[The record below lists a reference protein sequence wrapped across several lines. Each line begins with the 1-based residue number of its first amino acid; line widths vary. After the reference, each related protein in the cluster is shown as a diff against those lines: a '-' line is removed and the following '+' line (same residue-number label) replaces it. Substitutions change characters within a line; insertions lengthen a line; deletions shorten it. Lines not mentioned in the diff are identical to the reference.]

1 MSDNIVGKDHLDY
14 VKSQINAR
22 QKILGRSDKN
32 SEDIVWENGRTSW
45 VRLISSVNIA
55 DEQVLKY
62 NKENNKD
69 VIVSNSGSEFRNQ
82 YLGIEDY
89 NGQTLAET
97 NILTAGLTN
106 YNTMRFGVSET
117 INSDPSSLDM
127 YGYGGNEFG
136 LKPTPGITSFSSNTN
151 NNGSLR
157 NAQLQF
163 TAHNKNQFNYLE
175 TLYLRLGY
183 TMLVE
188 WGNSRFPITEDD
200 GSIRY
205 STEADI
211 ANLTLRD
218 EFLNSFNKGAQHFY
232 TRTEELKK
240 QSQGN
245 YDAFLGKVTNFSWQF
260 TKDGSYLIT
269 LDLLSIGSVIESLK
283 INTNQENIKYLIP
296 TGSSVNPTDEERP
309 SALEV
314 AIDILTNTATSEP
327 EVVTRS
333 GVTTGA
339 VLVNAGSDTILNI
352 PPIKT
357 SLSPEEAKSLDTS
370 EYFYE
375 DILDITT
382 SGGAA
387 SSEFIE
393 SITGVS
399 VNPNTQS
406 SFAAQA
412 QKPKPKTNTI
422 TTAVMACN
430 AAFGEE
436 NFTYKYYARLGSL
449 IGFIN
454 KKLLL
459 YNEDETPSLILID
472 GTANNFCYSNKYS
485 FSSDPSKMVNQLKT
499 KVNGFDINAFPKIE
513 PFHDTLED
521 GTPVGRIMNLYF
533 EREFLK
539 QTIRDNSD
547 KDGNLSLYNFLKA
560 LTNTANSLLGGVN
573 KLNLRLK
580 IREVS
585 DGVYDEVL
593 EIYDEVPFKKINTN
607 PVFNIYGFNSSQEGN
622 FVTGFDL
629 KTEITK
635 DLSSMISI
643 GAQANGQ
650 SVGEDAT
657 LFSKWNV
664 GLVDRIIPYKLDI
677 DLAKKKSTIGR
688 TELFALRD
696 SYKRYLLMLAD
707 SKVGTLNNKESFGIA
722 YSENTKFTGYFFPY
736 LYLTTTD
743 DKKPTFNKFTSIQKD
758 FFNKALAFD
767 ALEKGISTPFIGFIP
782 VNLSLQMDG
791 LSGIRIFDKLTV
803 NSEFLP
809 SNYTDTLN
817 FIITQLD
824 HKFEG
829 NKWVTNV
836 GTLSIPKLFDER
848 PEIVLDPIVKEEDP
862 IEIEDITSTQ
872 IPNYFYTSHR
882 SILGDG
888 PGGTTRKTRKVS
900 IDEILK
906 GLNGSPSVQ
915 AKFRG
920 FLTYLQNELGDGF
933 GYGIKISSAYR
944 NFENSFQVYNNGSRT
959 NYKIFEKTVKSP
971 HFWGMALDISIYEAT
986 EADNGVSSNLIA
998 GFGSS
1003 YLKTW
1008 RDLGVVDFATKVSK
1022 LRWGGTFTGYPD
1034 GVHFDAF
1041 PPTEYLWA
1049 GPNGLAIQ
1057 AENFI
1062 NKAYPNLR
1070 NLAALSMQGKGLE
1083 NKVNLQYWFADILDT
1098 RDIIFLK
1105 PDEYTTDE
1113 VASRINLNDFHLN
1126 TNRALYRDNRG
1137 YKFREESKFTPI
1149 ELPPPNPNTQ

>member
-1 MSDNIVGKDHLDY
+1 MSDNIVGKDHLKY
-14 VKSQINAR
+14 VKSQINVR
-22 QKILGRSDKN
+22 QGILGKPLKDP
-32 SEDIVWENGRTSW
+32 EDIVWENGRTSW
-45 VRLISSVNIA
+45 VKLISSVNIS

-62 NKENNKD
+62 NKENNED
-69 VIVSNSGSEFRNQ
+69 VLVSNSGSEFRNQ

-89 NGQTLAET
+89 IGPSLAET
-97 NILTAGLTN
+97 NILSAGLTD

-117 INSDPSSLDM
+117 NNSDPSSLDM

-136 LKPTPGITSFSSNTN
+136 LKPTPGITNFSTNTN
-151 NNGSLR
+151 NNGSLKT
-157 NAQLQF
+157 AQLQF
-163 TAHNKNQFNYLE
+163 IAHNKNQFNYLE

-183 TMLVE
+183 TMLLE
-188 WGNSRFPITEDD
+188 WGNSKFPITNDD

-205 STEADI
+205 STETDI
-211 ANLTLRD
+211 ANLSLRD
-218 EFLNSFNKGAQHFY
+218 EFLYSFDKGARYFY
-232 TRTEELKK
+232 TRIEELRK

-260 TKDGSYLIT
+260 TKDSSYLIT
-269 LDLLSIGSVIESLK
+269 LDIISIGSVVESLK

-314 AIDILTNTATSEP
+314 AIDILTNTATSKP
-327 EVVTRS
+327 DVITRK
-333 GVTTGA
+333 GVAAGTVLIGA
-339 VLVNAGSDTILNI
+339 SSDTILNI
-352 PPIKT
+352 PAIKT
-357 SLSPEEAKSLDTS
+357 SLSPKEAESLNTN

-375 DILDITT
+375 DILDITPP
-382 SGGAA
+382 GGAA
-387 SSEFIE
+387 SS
-393 SITGVS
+393 SS
-399 VNPNTQS
+399 ASQS
-406 SFAAQA
+406 
-412 QKPKPKTNTI
+412 QKPKPKTNTV

-454 KKLLL
+454 QKLLL
-459 YNEDETPSLILID
+459 YNKDETSSLISID

-499 KVNGFDINAFPKIE
+499 KISGVDINAFPKIE
-513 PFHDTLED
+513 PFHDTLKD

-547 KDGNLSLYNFLKA
+547 EDGNLSLYDFLKS
-560 LTNTANSLLGGVN
+560 LVKTANNLLGGVN
-573 KLNLRLK
+573 KLNLR
-580 IREVS
+580 ITTREVLP
-585 DGVYDEVL
+585 G
-593 EIYDEVPFKKINTN
+593 IYDEVTFTDTPTQPTF
-607 PVFNIYGFNSSQEGN
+607 VVYGFSPESGDRDTENFIDQEGS
-622 FVTGFDL
+622 FVTDLNL
-629 KTEITK
+629 KTNIDKNLTTQ
-635 DLSSMISI
+635 IAI
-643 GAQANGQ
+643 GAQAGGRA
-650 SVGEDAT
+650 VGYDSMI
-657 LFSKWNV
+657 FSKWNV
-664 GLVDRIIPYKLDI
+664 GLVDRVIPYKLDI
-677 DLAKKKSTIGR
+677 DLAKKNSTIGR

-707 SKVGTLNNKESFGIA
+707 SKVGTLNNKDSVGLV
-722 YSENTKFTGYFFPY
+722 YSVSAKFTGYFFPY

-767 ALEKGISTPFIGFIP
+767 ALEKGIDTPFIGFIP

-824 HKFEG
+824 HKFEQ
-829 NKWVTNV
+829 NKWVTNI

-848 PEIVLDPIVKEEDP
+848 PEIILDPIVREESV
-862 IEIEDITSTQ
+862 EREDVTSTQ
-872 IPNYFYTSHR
+872 IPNYFYTNHR
-882 SILGDG
+882 SILGD
-888 PGGTTRKTRKVS
+888 RQKTRKVS

-944 NFENSFQVYNNGSRT
+944 NFENSFSVYNNGSRT
-959 NYKIFEKTVKSP
+959 NFGIFSKTVRSP
-971 HFWGMALDISIYEAT
+971 HFWGMALDLSLYEAT

-998 GFGSS
+998 GFGYD
-1003 YLKTW
+1003 YLDTW
-1008 RDLGVVDFATKVSK
+1008 RSLGVVDYAINVSK
-1022 LRWGGTFTGYPD
+1022 LRWGGTFTDYPD

-1041 PPTEYLWA
+1041 TPTEYQWA
-1049 GPNGLAIQ
+1049 DTPGKTDGLASIS
-1057 AENFI
+1057 EEFI
-1062 NKAYPNLR
+1062 NDAYPNLR
-1070 NLAALSMQGKGLE
+1070 NLVALSMKGQGLE
-1083 NKVNLQYWFADILDT
+1083 GANNLPYWFADILDA
-1098 RDIIFLK
+1098 RNILLLNPDINPKYGFS
-1105 PDEYTTDE
+1105 T
-1113 VASRINLNDFHLN
+1113 SRSLFRG
-1126 TNRALYRDNRG
+1126 NRFYSFNQ
-1137 YKFREESKFTPI
+1137 ESKFSGTTTI
-1149 ELPPPNPNTQ
+1149 NY